1 MEDCKPVL
9 PDLQSTT
16 MNGPVGTGIDLS
28 VGVSPRALPAA
39 ALCPSIEPEAIQVN
53 DIGDA
58 KETFMN
64 VKECHGGTFTS
75 LGLS

>member
-1 MEDCKPVL
+1 MD
-9 PDLQSTT
+9 
-16 MNGPVGTGIDLS
+16 GHVGDRWIDLS
-28 VGVSPRALPAA
+28 VGVSPRAFPAS
-39 ALCPSIEPEAIQVN
+39 ALCPSIEPAAIQVN

-64 VKECHGGTFTS
+64 VKERDGVFFAG